1 MIASLYVHIKISGP
15 AGGTCLVGVAR
26 VPSPLE
32 KPSPSAKHDSLTQ
45 DFSQPNRSNP
55 RERPFMPLRESE
67 LDRSHEEESQVHQ
80 WAEHHY
86 PPMPIDPSLGKDS
99 LLDPSR

>member
-1 MIASLYVHIKISGP
+1 MFNLTILENSLSIPLFLP
-15 AGGTCLVGVAR
+15 ALVGVAR

-45 DFSQPNRSNP
+45 DFSQPNRSNL
-55 RERPFMPLRESE
+55 RERPFVPLRESE